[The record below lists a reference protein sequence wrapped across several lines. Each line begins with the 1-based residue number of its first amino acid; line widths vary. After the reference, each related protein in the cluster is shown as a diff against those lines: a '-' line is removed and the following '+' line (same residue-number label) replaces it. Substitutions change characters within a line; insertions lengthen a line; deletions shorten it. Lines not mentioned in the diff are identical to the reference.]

1 MISSAFC
8 SLSNKAFPTIASVAP
23 PATLPNADPAIAPP
37 TKPKAPKFFPALA
50 PLNAPN
56 KDPAN
61 ENLLL
66 LKKSL
71 KNYQKS
77 GRLSCKIY
85 RPS

>member
-8 SLSNKAFPTIASVAP
+8 SLSNKTFPTIASVAP
-23 PATLPNADPAIAPP
+23 PATLPNADPTIVPP
-37 TKPKAPKFFPALA
+37 TKPKAPKFFPDLA

-61 ENLLL
+61 ENLFE
-66 LKKSL
+66 LKEF